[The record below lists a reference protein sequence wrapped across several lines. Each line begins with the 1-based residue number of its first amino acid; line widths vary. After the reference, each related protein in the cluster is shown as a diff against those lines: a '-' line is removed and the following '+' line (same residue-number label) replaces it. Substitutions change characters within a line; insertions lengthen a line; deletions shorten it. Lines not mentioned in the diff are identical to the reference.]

1 MKLEHEFRVPVPV
14 SQAWDVLLDVER
26 IAPCMPGATVESFD
40 GETVTGR
47 VKVKVGPI
55 QVTYGGTARF
65 IEKNESGRRVT
76 LDASGKEARGSGT
89 AKATIV
95 AVLQDEGSST
105 LVNVT
110 TDLAITGKPAQFGR
124 GVMVEVGN
132 KLLGRFADCLA
143 KEIGIGSASES
154 AEPAESGAPE
164 AAVASSGDGGGP
176 VEAVSGD
183 GGSSGVGEAGDAAAV
198 AAGDATE
205 SASGDGGSA
214 VGSAGGVA
222 AESSSGDG
230 PREAASGDGAA
241 EKAAAGATVVDVAD
255 GSGNGSADSR
265 GDTPGAAGAGNGAG
279 AAAAPTPSNNGGTT
293 PSPQVRRLAPATANR
308 PSHLPA
314 ENEAI
319 DLLDVGGAAI
329 LKRVAPLAVGL
340 VLLIVLW
347 RLIRRR

>member
-40 GETVTGR
+40 GETVNGR

-55 QVTYGGTARF
+55 QVTYSGTARF
-65 IEKNESGRRVT
+65 IEKNEPGRRVT

-95 AVLQDEGSST
+95 AVLQDDGEQT

-110 TDLAITGKPAQFGR
+110 TNLAITGKPAQFGR

-143 KEIGIGSASES
+143 QEIGLG
-154 AEPAESGAPE
+154 
-164 AAVASSGDGGGP
+164 SSGDAVAAATADELPAAEAPAPAPASAGGNGASAATGNGASAP
-176 VEAVSGD
+176 TGAEALADAAGGDAVAIAPDGDSGSGD
-183 GGSSGVGEAGDAAAV
+183 GDGVGAVGAGTG
-198 AAGDATE
+198 AAGTA
-205 SASGDGGSA
+205 
-214 VGSAGGVA
+214 
-222 AESSSGDG
+222 
-230 PREAASGDGAA
+230 AASGAGAS
-241 EKAAAGATVVDVAD
+241 AAAG
-255 GSGNGSADSR
+255 
-265 GDTPGAAGAGNGAG
+265 GA
-279 AAAAPTPSNNGGTT
+279 SSNGGQTG
-293 PSPQVRRLAPATANR
+293 SPQIRSLPSATASR
-308 PSHLPA
+308 PSYRPA

-329 LKRVAPLAVGL
+329 LKRIAPLAIGL
-340 VLLIVLW
+340 VALVVLW
-347 RLIRRR
+347 RLFRRR